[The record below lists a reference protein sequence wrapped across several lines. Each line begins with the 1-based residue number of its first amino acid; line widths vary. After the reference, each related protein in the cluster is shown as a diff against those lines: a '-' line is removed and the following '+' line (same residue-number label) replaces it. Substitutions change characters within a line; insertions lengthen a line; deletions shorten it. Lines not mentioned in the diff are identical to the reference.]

1 MILPAWPGR
10 RRPDP
15 RHGALFKVV
24 RGAAGGRRFR
34 RLAAKSGGG
43 AEEPRPASEFAQE
56 QLPSDCDSGLALCSG
71 AGIMVGLKFEKSLF
85 TGVK

>member
-1 MILPAWPGR
+1 MPIMVLCSRACGVRQEDAGFAVWPR
-10 RRPDP
+10 
-15 RHGALFKVV
+15 
-24 RGAAGGRRFR
+24 
-34 RLAAKSGGG
+34 KSGGG
-43 AEEPRPASEFAQE
+43 AGEPRPASEFAQE